1 MQIFDRLRRLPNIL
15 APQACSYCDGGSGI
29 VADERLKTLRR
40 CDECDGT
47 GLAKG
52 STSNDQELVD
62 TAMRSRSS
70 RRPSNVA

>member
-29 VADERLKTLRR
+29 VADEQLNTLRR
-40 CDECDGT
+40 CEVCDGT
-47 GLAKG
+47 GLATRGQTEAQARIDSHIKA
-52 STSNDQELVD
+52 S
-62 TAMRSRSS
+62 SS